1 MNSRN
6 WVRMFLTTLLVG
18 AVSTLFTS
26 FFVKA
31 GSYWEY
37 LQPVD
42 LFELLGLVIFF
53 TALGLVF
60 SLLSQMGFFA
70 YLTINQFGLGMFRG
84 LWVPIQVVLIL
95 FTLFDLIYFR
105 YKSADGDTSILIY
118 LLIAAVLFGYSWLI
132 AKIKAK
138 ETNSKAFIP
147 ALFFMFVVTSIE
159 WVPGLRSTGS
169 DYEWLMIIPLL
180 LCNTYQLLLLH
191 RMTNQEAAAEGK
203 ELTSAAKP
211 GKSSKQNKKQ
221 KSKRKK

>member
-18 AVSTLFTS
+18 AASTLITS

-31 GSYWEY
+31 GSYGEY

-42 LFELLGLVIFF
+42 LFEILGLVIFF

-60 SLLSQMGFFA
+60 SLISQMGFFA

-84 LWVPIQVVLIL
+84 FWVPIQVVLIL

-105 YKSADGDTSILIY
+105 YKSADGETPIFIY
-118 LLIAAVLFGYSWLI
+118 LLVAAALFGYSLVI
-132 AKIKAK
+132 AKIKAN
-138 ETNSKAFIP
+138 ETNTKAFIP

-191 RMTNQEAAAEGK
+191 RITNQKAAAEGK
-203 ELTSAAKP
+203 ELTSSAK
-211 GKSSKQNKKQ
+211 SATKQNKKQ
-221 KSKRKK
+221 RSKRKK